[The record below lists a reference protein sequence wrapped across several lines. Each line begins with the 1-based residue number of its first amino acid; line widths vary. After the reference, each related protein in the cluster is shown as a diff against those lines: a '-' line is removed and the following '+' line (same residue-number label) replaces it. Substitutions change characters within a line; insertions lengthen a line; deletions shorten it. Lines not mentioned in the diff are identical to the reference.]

1 MTDNHHTRLI
11 RTDFKVR
18 PSPAGKVSL
27 AALRRTPSAVDAVH
41 GQTTHFCNAGRQH
54 IDADI
59 GDRRQDIALTFSDR
73 ESPAIIGVEQA
84 IARIFN
90 SASLWSAPYDA
101 SGRFSL

>member
-1 MTDNHHTRLI
+1 MTHNHHTRLI

-27 AALRRTPSAVDAVH
+27 TALRRTPSAVDPVH

-54 IDADI
+54 IDADNR
-59 GDRRQDIALTFSDR
+59 DRRQDIALTFSDR
-73 ESPAIIGVEQA
+73 ESPVSIGVEQA

-90 SASLWSAPYDA
+90 RGSLRSAPYDA
-101 SGRFSL
+101 SGRFAL